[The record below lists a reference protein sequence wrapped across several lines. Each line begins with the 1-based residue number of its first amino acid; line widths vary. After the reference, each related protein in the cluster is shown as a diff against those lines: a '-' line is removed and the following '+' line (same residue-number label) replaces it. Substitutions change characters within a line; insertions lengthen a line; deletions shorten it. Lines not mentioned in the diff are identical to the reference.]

1 MKIEDLISNVKEL
14 TTDEL
19 KRKINSLVR
28 ENPSYKNLDQNNRKV
43 ILVIIKKI
51 IERIKKG
58 RKIDSRFIRDE
69 MIKLKKNRIKL
80 DLSEKDLDDIE
91 DILKKFRE

>member
-1 MKIEDLISNVKEL
+1 MKIEDLVSNVKEL

-28 ENPSYKNLDQNNRKV
+28 ENPGYKNLDQNNRKV
-43 ILVIIKKI
+43 VLVVIKKI

-69 MIKLKKNRIKL
+69 MIKLKRNRIKL

-91 DILKKFRE
+91 DIIKEFRE